1 MAAAQVAGSLT
12 SGPAKEAQGEPPLE
26 QGHGFRCL
34 SARLCAL
41 RPDDSSSSRTE
52 LHLLF
57 DQLISENYS
66 EGSGVAPEDVS
77 TLLVQ
82 ACQLVPLN
90 QNHLVS
96 KLSQLIHHLLNTLQ
110 VIVDEQNLDFLLA
123 YTISAIQQCSSWTHM
138 QILQAL
144 AALVYCNGSKCQ
156 KYLPDLLGKSGLL
169 MKLSDLAQSDP
180 EVRRAAVHCMANL
193 CLSVPGQPYLEEPY
207 QNICFQAFLT
217 TLQSP
222 KSSDMDDIT
231 FCMLLQNALKGIQSL
246 LNGGKM
252 KLTQTDELGALLA
265 VLKKTMFH
273 GLPGLNIEM
282 PTVLYPTPLPQY
294 DGRPPIK
301 PQQTES
307 STSRPAVNKRKKS
320 KVKAKKIQQGE
331 EEEEESSGEREVAP
345 VTGSGRLN
353 PHKGDTQC
361 PSSLGVSSL
370 PLAGSGAAGKD
381 QVSSSFSSSSWKRVS
396 SSESDYS
403 DAEGGM
409 QSKVRS
415 YQAKVRQG
423 ALACFLSTIKSIE
436 KKVLYG
442 YWSAFVP
449 DTPELGSPQSVS
461 LMTLTLKDPSPKTRA
476 CALQVLSA
484 ILEGSKQFLSVAEDT
499 SDHRRAFTPFS
510 VMIASSIKELHRCL
524 LLALVAESSSQT
536 LTQIIKCLA
545 NLVSNSPY
553 NRLKLS
559 LLTKVWNQ
567 IKPYIRHKDV
577 NVRVSSLTLL
587 GAIVSTH
594 APLPE
599 VQLLLQQPCS
609 SGLSNSNSA
618 TPHVS
623 PPDWWKKGPS
633 GPFLEEAAVSSPK
646 VSSEPCWLIR
656 LCISIVVL
664 PKEDACS
671 GSDAGSTGG
680 STYEPFPLRLEA
692 LQVLAHLARGYFS
705 MTQVYLMELG
715 EVICKCLGEAD
726 PSVQLHGAKLLEELG
741 TGLIQQYKPDSSIAP
756 DQRVPVSLVVMFWT
770 VMLNGPLPRALQ
782 NSEHP
787 TLQASACDALSS
799 ILPEAFSNLL
809 DVIFVADTANA
820 ILMSLQDKSL
830 NVRAKA
836 AWSLGNLTD
845 TLIVNME
852 TPDPSFQEEFS
863 GLLLLKMLRSAIE
876 ASKDKDKVKS
886 NAVRALGNLL
896 HFLQPSHIEK
906 PRFAEIIEEAI
917 QALISTVLIEAAMK
931 VRWNACYA
939 MGNVF
944 KNSALPLGTALWTS
958 QAYNALTSVVTSC
971 KNFKVRIRSAAA
983 LSVPGKRE
991 HYGSVDQYAQIWN
1004 ALVTALQKSE
1014 DTTDFLEFKYCAS
1027 LRTQIC
1033 QALIHLLS
1041 LASASDL
1048 SCIKETLELNGDM
1061 VQSYIL
1067 QFLKSGTERDDTG
1080 APHSPQERDQMV
1092 KTALE
1097 HISSVQALAGD
1108 TAKRAIMGF
1117 LEDILA
1123 VYFDS
1128 SGSQAALL
1136 GLTNRFLKTDV
1147 NIRMQGKSKVLAHPV
1162 SPTACS
1168 CSAWTQCME
1177 QLSWKGKN
1185 NRKIREGKG
1194 NSEYHQTGSLRVHSP
1209 AVSLSSARLALPA
1222 HRLRRLGRVGGSLL
1236 FASSSISFF
1245 QERPSFLQ
1253 LSPEPP
1259 KRSFFFSPD

>member
-1 MAAAQVAGSLT
+1 MAAVQVADSLP
-12 SGPAKEAQGEPPLE
+12 SGQPREAPREAIPE
-26 QGHGFRCL
+26 RRNAFRRL

-41 RPDDSSSSRTE
+41 RPDDSSSARTE
-52 LHLLF
+52 IHLLF

-77 TLLVQ
+77 ALLVQ
-82 ACQLVPLN
+82 ACRLVPLN

-96 KLSQLIHHLLNTLQ
+96 KVSQLIHHLLNRLQ
-110 VIVDEQNLDFLLA
+110 VIVDEQHLDFLLA
-123 YTISAIQQCSSWTHM
+123 YTISAIHQCSSWTHM
-138 QILQAL
+138 EILQAL
-144 AALVYCNGSKCQ
+144 AALVYCNGSKW
-156 KYLPDLLGKSGLL
+156 YIPTLI
-169 MKLSDLAQSDP
+169 
-180 EVRRAAVHCMANL
+180 VHITFELFSLYAF
-193 CLSVPGQPYLEEPY
+193 SVPGQPYLEEPY

-217 TLQSP
+217 ILQSP

-246 LNGGKM
+246 LNGGRM

-265 VLKKTMFH
+265 VLKKFMFH

-294 DGRPPIK
+294 DGRTPIK
-301 PQQTES
+301 PQQSES
-307 STSRPAVNKRKKS
+307 SASRPTLKKS
-320 KVKAKKIQQGE
+320 KVKPKKIQQGE
-331 EEEEESSGEREVAP
+331 EEEKESSGEIEAAS
-345 VTGSGRLN
+345 VTGTGRVNLHEGN
-353 PHKGDTQC
+353 TWS
-361 PSSLGVSSL
+361 PSSLGVQSL
-370 PLAGSGAAGKD
+370 PLDGSGAAGKD
-381 QVSSSFSSSSWKRVS
+381 GVSSPFSSSSWKRVS

-409 QSKVRS
+409 QSKMRS

-423 ALACFLSTIKSIE
+423 ALVCFLSTIKSIE

-442 YWSAFVP
+442 YWSAFIP

-510 VMIASSIKELHRCL
+510 VMIASSIRELHRCL

-545 NLVSNSPY
+545 NLVSNAPY

-609 SGLSNSNSA
+609 SGLGNSNSA
-618 TPHVS
+618 TPHLS
-623 PPDWWKKGPS
+623 PPDWWKKAPAGPS
-633 GPFLEEAAVSSPK
+633 VEETSVSSPK
-646 VSSEPCWLIR
+646 GSSEPCWLIR

-664 PKEDACS
+664 PKEDSCS
-671 GSDAGSTGG
+671 GSDAGSAAG
-680 STYEPFPLRLEA
+680 SAYEPSPMRLEA
-692 LQVLAHLARGYFS
+692 LQNDRQILCITVL
-705 MTQVYLMELG
+705 LG
-715 EVICKCLGEAD
+715 LN
-726 PSVQLHGAKLLEELG
+726 
-741 TGLIQQYKPDSSIAP
+741 DSKN
-756 DQRVPVSLVVMFWT
+756 RLVKAAT
-770 VMLNGPLPRALQ
+770 SRALGVYVLFPCLRQ
-782 NSEHP
+782 
-787 TLQASACDALSS
+787 
-799 ILPEAFSNLL
+799 
-809 DVIFVADTANA
+809 DVVFVADTANA
-820 ILMSLQDKSL
+820 ILMSLEDKSL

-906 PRFAEIIEEAI
+906 PTFAEIIEESI
-917 QALISTVLIEAAMK
+917 QALISTVLTEAAMK

-944 KNSALPLGTALWTS
+944 TNPALPLGTAPWTS
-958 QAYNALTSVVTSC
+958 QAYSALTLVVTSC

-991 HYGSVDQYAQIWN
+991 QYGSVEQYARIWN

-1014 DTTDFLEFKYCAS
+1014 DTIDFLEFKYCAS

-1048 SCIKETLELNGDM
+1048 PCIKEILELNGNM
-1061 VQSYIL
+1061 VQSYIV
-1067 QFLKSGTERDDTG
+1067 QFLKSGAEGDDTG
-1080 APHSPQERDQMV
+1080 APHSPQETDQMV
-1092 KTALE
+1092 RMALK
-1097 HISSVQALAGD
+1097 HMGSIQAPAGD
-1108 TAKRAIMGF
+1108 TARRTIMGF
-1117 LEDILA
+1117 LEEILA
-1123 VYFDS
+1123 ICFES
-1128 SGSQAALL
+1128 SGSQGALP
-1136 GLTNRFLKTDV
+1136 GLTN
-1147 NIRMQGKSKVLAHPV
+1147 Q
-1162 SPTACS
+1162 
-1168 CSAWTQCME
+1168 
-1177 QLSWKGKN
+1177 
-1185 NRKIREGKG
+1185 
-1194 NSEYHQTGSLRVHSP
+1194 
-1209 AVSLSSARLALPA
+1209 
-1222 HRLRRLGRVGGSLL
+1222 
-1236 FASSSISFF
+1236 
-1245 QERPSFLQ
+1245 
-1253 LSPEPP
+1253 
-1259 KRSFFFSPD
+1259 

>member
-1 MAAAQVAGSLT
+1 MAAVQVADSLP
-12 SGPAKEAQGEPPLE
+12 SGQPREAPREAIPERGNA
-26 QGHGFRCL
+26 FRRL

-41 RPDDSSSSRTE
+41 RPDESSSARTE
-52 LHLLF
+52 IHLLF

-77 TLLVQ
+77 ALLVQ
-82 ACQLVPLN
+82 ACRLVPLN

-96 KLSQLIHHLLNTLQ
+96 KVSQLIHHLLNRLQ
-110 VIVDEQNLDFLLA
+110 VIVDEQHLDFLLA
-123 YTISAIQQCSSWTHM
+123 YTISAIHQCSSWTHM
-138 QILQAL
+138 EILQAL

-156 KYLPDLLGKSGLL
+156 KYLPELLGKTGLL

-180 EVRRAAVHCMANL
+180 EVRRVAVHCMANL

-217 TLQSP
+217 ILQSP

-246 LNGGKM
+246 LNGGRM

-265 VLKKTMFH
+265 VLKKFMFH

-294 DGRPPIK
+294 DGRTPIK
-301 PQQTES
+301 PQQSES
-307 STSRPAVNKRKKS
+307 SASRPTLNKKKKS
-320 KVKAKKIQQGE
+320 KVKPKKIQQGE
-331 EEEEESSGEREVAP
+331 EEEKESSGEIEAAS
-345 VTGSGRLN
+345 VTGTGRVNLHEGN
-353 PHKGDTQC
+353 TWS
-361 PSSLGVSSL
+361 PSSLGVQSL
-370 PLAGSGAAGKD
+370 PLDGSGAAGKD
-381 QVSSSFSSSSWKRVS
+381 GVSSPFSSSSWKRVS

-409 QSKVRS
+409 QSKMRS

-423 ALACFLSTIKSIE
+423 ALVCFLSTIKSIE

-442 YWSAFVP
+442 YWSAFIP

-510 VMIASSIKELHRCL
+510 VMIASSIRELHRCL

-545 NLVSNSPY
+545 NLVSNAPY

-609 SGLSNSNSA
+609 SGLGNSNSA
-618 TPHVS
+618 TPHLS
-623 PPDWWKKGPS
+623 PPDWWKKAPAGPS
-633 GPFLEEAAVSSPK
+633 LEERSVSSPEG
-646 VSSEPCWLIR
+646 SSEPCWLIR

-664 PKEDACS
+664 PKEDSCS
-671 GSDAGSTGG
+671 GSDAGSAAG
-680 STYEPFPLRLEA
+680 SAYEPSPMRLEA
-692 LQVLAHLARGYFS
+692 FSSLPNDRQILCITVL
-705 MTQVYLMELG
+705 LG
-715 EVICKCLGEAD
+715 LN
-726 PSVQLHGAKLLEELG
+726 
-741 TGLIQQYKPDSSIAP
+741 DSKN
-756 DQRVPVSLVVMFWT
+756 RLVKAAT
-770 VMLNGPLPRALQ
+770 SRALGVYVLFPCLRQ
-782 NSEHP
+782 
-787 TLQASACDALSS
+787 
-799 ILPEAFSNLL
+799 

-820 ILMSLQDKSL
+820 ILMSLEDKSL

-906 PRFAEIIEEAI
+906 PTFAEIIEESI
-917 QALISTVLIEAAMK
+917 QALISTVLTEAAMK

-944 KNSALPLGTALWTS
+944 TNPALPLGTAPWTS
-958 QAYNALTSVVTSC
+958 QAYSALTSVVTSC

-991 HYGSVDQYAQIWN
+991 QYGSVEQYARIWN

-1014 DTTDFLEFKYCAS
+1014 DTIDFLEFKYCAS

-1048 SCIKETLELNGDM
+1048 PCIKEILELNGNM
-1061 VQSYIL
+1061 VQSYIV
-1067 QFLKSGTERDDTG
+1067 QFLKSGAEGDDTG
-1080 APHSPQERDQMV
+1080 APHSPQETDQMV
-1092 KTALE
+1092 RMALK
-1097 HISSVQALAGD
+1097 HMGSIQAPAGD
-1108 TAKRAIMGF
+1108 TARRTIMGF
-1117 LEDILA
+1117 LEEILA
-1123 VYFDS
+1123 ICFES
-1128 SGSQAALL
+1128 SGSQ
-1136 GLTNRFLKTDV
+1136 G
-1147 NIRMQGKSKVLAHPV
+1147 
-1162 SPTACS
+1162 
-1168 CSAWTQCME
+1168 
-1177 QLSWKGKN
+1177 
-1185 NRKIREGKG
+1185 
-1194 NSEYHQTGSLRVHSP
+1194 
-1209 AVSLSSARLALPA
+1209 ALPG
-1222 HRLRRLGRVGGSLL
+1222 LMN
-1236 FASSSISFF
+1236 
-1245 QERPSFLQ
+1245 Q
-1253 LSPEPP
+1253 
-1259 KRSFFFSPD
+1259 

>member
-1 MAAAQVAGSLT
+1 MAAVQVAGSLP
-12 SGPAKEAQGEPPLE
+12 GGQQRQAPREPPPE
-26 QGHGFRCL
+26 QGNGFRCL
-34 SARLCAL
+34 SARLRAL
-41 RPDDSSSSRTE
+41 RPDDSSSARTE
-52 LHLLF
+52 IHLLF

-66 EGSGVAPEDVS
+66 EGGGVAPEDVS

-82 ACQLVPLN
+82 ACRLVPPN

-96 KLSQLIHHLLNTLQ
+96 KVSQLIHHLLNRLQ

-123 YTISAIQQCSSWTHM
+123 YTISAIQQCSSWTHVEV
-138 QILQAL
+138 LQAL

-169 MKLSDLAQSDP
+169 MKLSDSSQSDP

-265 VLKKTMFH
+265 VLKKSMFH
-273 GLPGLNIEM
+273 GLPGLSIEM

-294 DGRPPIK
+294 DGRPPDK
-301 PQQTES
+301 PQQSES
-307 STSRPAVNKRKKS
+307 SASRPTVNRKKKS
-320 KVKAKKIQQGE
+320 KVKPKKTQQGEDE
-331 EEEEESSGEREVAP
+331 EEEEPSGEREAAS
-345 VTGSGRLN
+345 VTGSGRANLREGS
-353 PHKGDTQC
+353 PQC
-361 PSSLGVSSL
+361 PPSAGVQSL
-370 PLAGSGAAGKD
+370 PFNGSGAAGKERA
-381 QVSSSFSSSSWKRVS
+381 SSPLSSSSWKRVS

-409 QSKVRS
+409 QSKMRS

-510 VMIASSIKELHRCL
+510 VMIASSIRELHRCL

-567 IKPYIRHKDV
+567 IKPYLRHKDV

-587 GAIVSTH
+587 GAVVSTH

-618 TPHVS
+618 TPHLS
-623 PPDWWKKGPS
+623 PADWWKKGSS
-633 GPFLEEAAVSSPK
+633 GPFLEETSVSSPK
-646 VSSEPCWLIR
+646 GSSEPCWLIR

-664 PKEDACS
+664 PKEDSCS
-671 GSDAGSTGG
+671 GGDAASAAG
-680 STYEPFPLRLEA
+680 STYEPSPMRLEA

-705 MTQVYLMELG
+705 MAQVYLMELG
-715 EVICKCLGEAD
+715 EVICKCMGEAD
-726 PSVQLHGAKLLEELG
+726 PSIQLHGAK
-741 TGLIQQYKPDSSIAP
+741 
-756 DQRVPVSLVVMFWT
+756 VVMFWT
-770 VMLNGPLPRALQ
+770 MMLNGPLPRALQ

-799 ILPEAFSNLL
+799 ILPEAFSSLPSDRQILCITLL
-809 DVIFVADTANA
+809 LGLNDSKNRLVKAATSRALGVYVLFPCLRQDVIFVADTANA

-896 HFLQPSHIEK
+896 HFLQPSHIQK
-906 PRFAEIIEEAI
+906 PRFAEIIEESL
-917 QALISTVLIEAAMK
+917 QALISTVLTEAAMK

-939 MGNVF
+939 LGNVF
-944 KNSALPLGTALWTS
+944 KNPALPLGTAPWTS

-971 KNFKVRIRSAAA
+971 KNFKVRIRSATA
-983 LSVPGKRE
+983 LSIPGKRE

-1041 LASASDL
+1041 LASTSDL
-1048 SCIKETLELNGDM
+1048 PSIKETLELNGDM
-1061 VQSYIL
+1061 IQSYIL
-1067 QFLKSGTERDDTG
+1067 QFLKSGAEGDDTG

-1097 HISSVQALAGD
+1097 HISSVQALTGD

-1117 LEDILA
+1117 LEDTLTI
-1123 VYFDS
+1123 YFDS
-1128 SGSQAALL
+1128 GSQVALI
-1136 GLTNRFLKTDV
+1136 GLT
-1147 NIRMQGKSKVLAHPV
+1147 
-1162 SPTACS
+1162 
-1168 CSAWTQCME
+1168 
-1177 QLSWKGKN
+1177 
-1185 NRKIREGKG
+1185 
-1194 NSEYHQTGSLRVHSP
+1194 
-1209 AVSLSSARLALPA
+1209 
-1222 HRLRRLGRVGGSLL
+1222 HR
-1236 FASSSISFF
+1236 
-1245 QERPSFLQ
+1245 
-1253 LSPEPP
+1253 
-1259 KRSFFFSPD
+1259 

>member
-1 MAAAQVAGSLT
+1 
-12 SGPAKEAQGEPPLE
+12 
-26 QGHGFRCL
+26 F
-34 SARLCAL
+34 
-41 RPDDSSSSRTE
+41 DS
-52 LHLLF
+52 
-57 DQLISENYS
+57 
-66 EGSGVAPEDVS
+66 
-77 TLLVQ
+77 
-82 ACQLVPLN
+82 
-90 QNHLVS
+90 
-96 KLSQLIHHLLNTLQ
+96 
-110 VIVDEQNLDFLLA
+110 
-123 YTISAIQQCSSWTHM
+123 
-138 QILQAL
+138 
-144 AALVYCNGSKCQ
+144 
-156 KYLPDLLGKSGLL
+156 
-169 MKLSDLAQSDP
+169 AQSDP

-217 TLQSP
+217 ILQSP

-246 LNGGKM
+246 LNGGRM

-265 VLKKTMFH
+265 VLKKSMFH

-294 DGRPPIK
+294 DGRTPIK
-301 PQQTES
+301 PQQSES
-307 STSRPAVNKRKKS
+307 STSRPTLNKKKKS
-320 KVKAKKIQQGE
+320 KVKPKKIQQGE
-331 EEEEESSGEREVAP
+331 EEEEKESSGEIEAAP
-345 VTGSGRLN
+345 VTGTGRVNLHEGN
-353 PHKGDTQC
+353 TWC
-361 PSSLGVSSL
+361 PSSLGVQSL
-370 PLAGSGAAGKD
+370 PLDGSGAAGKD
-381 QVSSSFSSSSWKRVS
+381 GVSSPFSSSSWKRVS

-409 QSKVRS
+409 QSKMRS

-423 ALACFLSTIKSIE
+423 ALVCFLSTIKSIE

-442 YWSAFVP
+442 YWSAFIP

-499 SDHRRAFTPFS
+499 NDHRRAFTPFS
-510 VMIASSIKELHRCL
+510 VMIASSIRELHRCL

-545 NLVSNSPY
+545 NLVSNAPY

-618 TPHVS
+618 TPHLS
-623 PPDWWKKGPS
+623 PPDWWKKAPAGPS
-633 GPFLEEAAVSSPK
+633 LEETSVSSPK
-646 VSSEPCWLIR
+646 GSSEPCWLIR
-656 LCISIVVL
+656 LCISTVIL
-664 PKEDACS
+664 PKEDSCS
-671 GSDAGSTGG
+671 GSDAGSAAG
-680 STYEPFPLRLEA
+680 STYEPSPMRLEA
-692 LQVLAHLARGYFS
+692 LQNDRQILCITVL
-705 MTQVYLMELG
+705 LG
-715 EVICKCLGEAD
+715 LN
-726 PSVQLHGAKLLEELG
+726 
-741 TGLIQQYKPDSSIAP
+741 DSKN
-756 DQRVPVSLVVMFWT
+756 RLVKAAT
-770 VMLNGPLPRALQ
+770 SRALGVYVLFPCLRQ
-782 NSEHP
+782 
-787 TLQASACDALSS
+787 
-799 ILPEAFSNLL
+799 

-820 ILMSLQDKSL
+820 ILMSLEDKSL

-896 HFLQPSHIEK
+896 HFLQRSHVEK
-906 PRFAEIIEEAI
+906 PTFAEIIEESI
-917 QALISTVLIEAAMK
+917 QALISTVLTEAAMK

-944 KNSALPLGTALWTS
+944 KNPALPLGTAPWTS

-983 LSVPGKRE
+983 LSIPGKRE
-991 HYGSVDQYAQIWN
+991 QYGSVDQYARIWN

-1041 LASASDL
+1041 LASSSDL
-1048 SCIKETLELNGDM
+1048 PCIKETLELNGNM

-1067 QFLKSGTERDDTG
+1067 QFLKSGAEGEGTG
-1080 APHSPQERDQMV
+1080 APPSLQERDQMV
-1092 KTALE
+1092 RMALK
-1097 HISSVQALAGD
+1097 HMGNVQAPTGD
-1108 TAKRAIMGF
+1108 TARGAIMGF
-1117 LEDILA
+1117 LEEILA
-1123 VYFDS
+1123 VCFDS
-1128 SGSQAALL
+1128 SGSQGALP
-1136 GLTNRFLKTDV
+1136 GLTN
-1147 NIRMQGKSKVLAHPV
+1147 Q
-1162 SPTACS
+1162 
-1168 CSAWTQCME
+1168 
-1177 QLSWKGKN
+1177 
-1185 NRKIREGKG
+1185 
-1194 NSEYHQTGSLRVHSP
+1194 
-1209 AVSLSSARLALPA
+1209 
-1222 HRLRRLGRVGGSLL
+1222 
-1236 FASSSISFF
+1236 
-1245 QERPSFLQ
+1245 
-1253 LSPEPP
+1253 
-1259 KRSFFFSPD
+1259 

>member
-1 MAAAQVAGSLT
+1 MAAVQVAGSLL
-12 SGPAKEAQGEPPLE
+12 GGQPPEAPRETPPE
-26 QGHGFRCL
+26 QSNGFRRL
-34 SARLCAL
+34 SARLRAL
-41 RPDDSSSSRTE
+41 RPDDSSSARTE
-52 LHLLF
+52 IHLLF

-66 EGSGVAPEDVS
+66 ESGGVAPQDVS
-77 TLLVQ
+77 ALLIQ

-96 KLSQLIHHLLNTLQ
+96 KVSQLIHHLLNTLQ

-123 YTISAIQQCSSWTHM
+123 YTISAIRQCSSWTHM
-138 QILQAL
+138 KILQAL

-156 KYLPDLLGKSGLL
+156 KYLPDLLGKTGLL
-169 MKLSDLAQSDP
+169 LKLSDLAQSDA

-193 CLSVPGQPYLEEPY
+193 CLSVPGQPYLEESY

-222 KSSDMDDIT
+222 KSSEMDDIT
-231 FCMLLQNALKGIQSL
+231 FCLLLQSALKGIQSL

-265 VLKKTMFH
+265 VLKKAMFH

-294 DGRPPIK
+294 DGRPPVK
-301 PQQTES
+301 PQPLES
-307 STSRPAVNKRKKS
+307 STSGP
-320 KVKAKKIQQGE
+320 
-331 EEEEESSGEREVAP
+331 
-345 VTGSGRLN
+345 T
-353 PHKGDTQC
+353 
-361 PSSLGVSSL
+361 
-370 PLAGSGAAGKD
+370 
-381 QVSSSFSSSSWKRVS
+381 
-396 SSESDYS
+396 
-403 DAEGGM
+403 M
-409 QSKVRS
+409 
-415 YQAKVRQG
+415 
-423 ALACFLSTIKSIE
+423 
-436 KKVLYG
+436 
-442 YWSAFVP
+442 
-449 DTPELGSPQSVS
+449 
-461 LMTLTLKDPSPKTRA
+461 TRA

-499 SDHRRAFTPFS
+499 NDHRRAFTPFS

-536 LTQIIKCLA
+536 LTRIIKCLA
-545 NLVSNSPY
+545 NLVSNAPY

-618 TPHVS
+618 TPHLIL
-623 PPDWWKKGPS
+623 PDWWKKTS
-633 GPFLEEAAVSSPK
+633 GGSSLEEASVSSLK
-646 VSSEPCWLIR
+646 GSSEPCWLIR

-664 PKEDACS
+664 PKEDS
-671 GSDAGSTGG
+671 SSSSNAGSAAG
-680 STYEPFPLRLEA
+680 STYEPSPMRLEA
-692 LQVLAHLARGYFS
+692 LQLLAHLARGYFPVA
-705 MTQVYLMELG
+705 QLYLMELG
-715 EVICKCLGEAD
+715 EVICKCMEEAD
-726 PSVQLHGAKLLEELG
+726 PSIQLHGAKLLEELG
-741 TGLIQQYKPDSSIAP
+741 TGLIQQYKPDSTTAP
-756 DQRVPVSLVVMFWT
+756 DQRVPVFLVVMFWT
-770 VMLNGPLPRALQ
+770 MMLNGPLPRALQ
-782 NSEHP
+782 SSDHP

-799 ILPEAFSNLL
+799 VLPEAFSSLPNDRQILCITMLL
-809 DVIFVADTANA
+809 GLNDSKNRLVKAATSRALGVYVLFPCLRQDVIFVADTANA

-896 HFLQPSHIEK
+896 HFLQPCHIEK
-906 PRFAEIIEEAI
+906 PRFAEIIEESI

-944 KNSALPLGTALWTS
+944 KNPALPLGTAPWTS
-958 QAYNALTSVVTSC
+958 QAYNALTSVVMSC
-971 KNFKVRIRSAAA
+971 KNFKVRIRSATA
-983 LSVPGKRE
+983 LSVPGRRE
-991 HYGSVDQYAQIWN
+991 QYGSVEQYAQIWK

-1041 LASASDL
+1041 LATASDL
-1048 SCIKETLELNGDM
+1048 PCIKETLELNGDV
-1061 VQSYIL
+1061 VQPYIL
-1067 QFLKSGTERDDTG
+1067 QFLKSGAEGDDSG
-1080 APHSPQERDQMV
+1080 AAQSPQERDRMV
-1092 KTALE
+1092 RTALK
-1097 HISSVQALAGD
+1097 HISGVQALAGD
-1108 TAKRAIMGF
+1108 TAKGAIMGY
-1117 LEDILA
+1117 LEDILT
-1123 VYFDS
+1123 VYGDS
-1128 SGSQAALL
+1128 SGSQ
-1136 GLTNRFLKTDV
+1136 T
-1147 NIRMQGKSKVLAHPV
+1147 VLF
-1162 SPTACS
+1162 
-1168 CSAWTQCME
+1168 
-1177 QLSWKGKN
+1177 
-1185 NRKIREGKG
+1185 
-1194 NSEYHQTGSLRVHSP
+1194 
-1209 AVSLSSARLALPA
+1209 RLAC
-1222 HRLRRLGRVGGSLL
+1222 
-1236 FASSSISFF
+1236 
-1245 QERPSFLQ
+1245 Q
-1253 LSPEPP
+1253 
-1259 KRSFFFSPD
+1259 

>member
-1 MAAAQVAGSLT
+1 MAAVQLAGSQHGGPSPDAPQEPGPE
-12 SGPAKEAQGEPPLE
+12 SGPAFP
-26 QGHGFRCL
+26 
-34 SARLCAL
+34 RLWAKLRAL
-41 RPDDSSSSRTE
+41 RPDDSSAARTE
-52 LHLLF
+52 IHLLL
-57 DQLISENYS
+57 DQLISENYHD
-66 EGSGVAPEDVS
+66 GGPVAPEDVS
-77 TLLVQ
+77 ALLVQ
-82 ACQLVPLN
+82 ACRLVRLH

-96 KLSQLIHHLLNTLQ
+96 KVSQLIHHLLNRLQ
-110 VIVDEQNLDFLLA
+110 VIVDEQNLDFLLS
-123 YTISAIQQCSSWTHM
+123 YTISAIQQCSPWTHM
-138 QILQAL
+138 EILQAL

-156 KYLPDLLGKSGLL
+156 KYLPDLVGKTGLL
-169 MKLSDLAQSDP
+169 MKLSDPAQADP

-193 CLSVPGQPYLEEPY
+193 CLSVPGQPCLDEPY
-207 QNICFQAFLT
+207 QRICFQTFLT

-222 KSSDMDDIT
+222 QWSDMDDIA

-246 LNGGKM
+246 LNGGRK
-252 KLTQTDELGALLA
+252 KLTHTEELGALLA
-265 VLKKTMFH
+265 VLKKSMFH
-273 GLPGLNIEM
+273 GLPGLNIEI
-282 PTVLYPTPLPQY
+282 PTVLYPTLLPQY
-294 DGRPPIK
+294 DGRPPAR
-301 PQQTES
+301 PQQPQPC
-307 STSRPAVNKRKKS
+307 TSRPAMNKKKKA
-320 KVKAKKIQQGE
+320 KVKPRKVQHGE
-331 EEEEESSGEREVAP
+331 EEEGEEDSSGEMEASPAPGSADLPRENLLWASP
-345 VTGSGRLN
+345 PGL
-353 PHKGDTQC
+353 Q
-361 PSSLGVSSL
+361 SL
-370 PLAGSGAAGKD
+370 PPDGSGAAGKAR
-381 QVSSSFSSSSWKRVS
+381 SSSLLTCSSWKRAS

-409 QSKVRS
+409 QSKMRS

-476 CALQVLSA
+476 CALQALSA
-484 ILEGSKQFLSVAEDT
+484 ILDGSKQFLSVAEDT

-510 VMIASSIKELHRCL
+510 VTIASSIRELHRCL

-536 LTQIIKCLA
+536 LTQVIKCLA
-545 NLVSNSPY
+545 NLVSNAPY

-599 VQLLLQQPCS
+599 VQLLLQQPCA
-609 SGLSNSNSA
+609 SGLSGSNPA
-618 TPHVS
+618 TPHLA
-623 PPDWWKKGPS
+623 DWWKKAPS
-633 GPFLEEAAVSSPK
+633 GPSLEETTVSSPK
-646 VSSEPCWLIR
+646 GSAEPCWLIR

-664 PKEDACS
+664 PKEDS
-671 GSDAGSTGG
+671 GSGSEAGSAAG
-680 STYEPFPLRLEA
+680 STYEPSPMRLEA

-705 MTQVYLMELG
+705 VTQAYLMELA
-715 EVICKCLGEAD
+715 ELICKCMGEAD

-741 TGLIQQYKPDSSIAP
+741 TGLIQQYKADSAIAAA
-756 DQRVPVSLVVMFWT
+756 QRVPVVLVVAFWT
-770 VMLNGPLPRALQ
+770 MMLAGPLPRALQ

-799 ILPEAFSNLL
+799 ILPEAFSILPNDRQVLCITMLL
-809 DVIFVADTANA
+809 GLNDSKNRLVKAATSRALGVYVLFPCLRQDVIFVADTANA

-917 QALISTVLIEAAMK
+917 QALISTVLVEAAMK

-944 KNSALPLGTALWTS
+944 KNPALPLGTALWTS
-958 QAYNALTSVVTSC
+958 QAYQALTSVVTSC
-971 KNFKVRIRSAAA
+971 KNFKVRIKSAAA
-983 LSVPGKRE
+983 LSIPGLRAQ
-991 HYGSVDQYAQIWN
+991 YGSIEQYAQIWT

-1027 LRTQIC
+1027 LRTQVC
-1033 QALIHLLS
+1033 RALLHLLS

-1048 SCIKETLELNGDM
+1048 PCIQDALAHSGNM
-1061 VQSYIL
+1061 VRSYIL
-1067 QFLKSGTERDDTG
+1067 QFLKSGAEGDDTG
-1080 APHSPQERDQMV
+1080 TAPGPQEGDKMV
-1092 KTALE
+1092 KRALE
-1097 HISSVQALAGD
+1097 HISSIQALAGD
-1108 TAKRAIMGF
+1108 TAQSAIASY
-1117 LEDILA
+1117 LKEILTVHA
-1123 VYFDS
+1123 D
-1128 SGSQAALL
+1128 AA
-1136 GLTNRFLKTDV
+1136 GPQ
-1147 NIRMQGKSKVLAHPV
+1147 M
-1162 SPTACS
+1162 
-1168 CSAWTQCME
+1168 
-1177 QLSWKGKN
+1177 
-1185 NRKIREGKG
+1185 
-1194 NSEYHQTGSLRVHSP
+1194 
-1209 AVSLSSARLALPA
+1209 
-1222 HRLRRLGRVGGSLL
+1222 
-1236 FASSSISFF
+1236 
-1245 QERPSFLQ
+1245 
-1253 LSPEPP
+1253 PP
-1259 KRSFFFSPD
+1259 CD

>member
-1 MAAAQVAGSLT
+1 MAAVHVSGSLRY
-12 SGPAKEAQGEPPLE
+12 GPPKDTPREPPPE
-26 QGHGFRCL
+26 QSNGFRRL

-41 RPDDSSSSRTE
+41 RPDDSSSARTE
-52 LHLLF
+52 IHLLF

-66 EGSGVAPEDVS
+66 EGGGVAPEDIS
-77 TLLVQ
+77 ALLVQ
-82 ACQLVPLN
+82 ACRLVPLN

-96 KLSQLIHHLLNTLQ
+96 KVSQLIHHLLNRLQ

-123 YTISAIQQCSSWTHM
+123 YTVSAIQQCSSWTHM
-138 QILQAL
+138 EILQAL

-156 KYLPDLLGKSGLL
+156 KYLPELLGKTGLL
-169 MKLSDLAQSDP
+169 MKLSDLSQSDP
-180 EVRRAAVHCMANL
+180 EVRRAALHCMANL

-265 VLKKTMFH
+265 VLKKFMFH

-282 PTVLYPTPLPQY
+282 PTVLYPTPLPQC
-294 DGRPPIK
+294 DGRSPVK
-301 PQQTES
+301 PQQSES
-307 STSRPAVNKRKKS
+307 GASRPTVNKKKKS
-320 KVKAKKIQQGE
+320 KVKPKKIQQGE
-331 EEEEESSGEREVAP
+331 EEESSGEIEAAP
-345 VTGSGRLN
+345 GTGMDRVNLPEGSL
-353 PHKGDTQC
+353 QC
-361 PSSLGVSSL
+361 SFSLGVQSL
-370 PLAGSGAAGKD
+370 PLDGSGDAEKNR
-381 QVSSSFSSSSWKRVS
+381 VSSLFSSSSWKRVS

-409 QSKVRS
+409 QSKMRS

-423 ALACFLSTIKSIE
+423 ALACFLSTIKSID

-510 VMIASSIKELHRCL
+510 VMIASSIRELHRCL

-545 NLVSNSPY
+545 NLVSNAPY

-559 LLTKVWNQ
+559 LLTKVWNK

-609 SGLSNSNSA
+609 SGLSNSSSA
-618 TPHVS
+618 TPHLS
-623 PPDWWKKGPS
+623 SPDWWKKAPAGPS
-633 GPFLEEAAVSSPK
+633 LEEASVSSPK
-646 VSSEPCWLIR
+646 GSTEPCWLIR
-656 LCISIVVL
+656 LCICTVVL
-664 PKEDACS
+664 PKEDSCS
-671 GSDAGSTGG
+671 GSDAGSAAG
-680 STYEPFPLRLEA
+680 STYEPSPMRLEA

-705 MTQVYLMELG
+705 VAQIYLMELG
-715 EVICKCLGEAD
+715 EVICKCMGEAD
-726 PSVQLHGAKLLEELG
+726 PSIQLHGAKLLEELG
-741 TGLIQQYKPDSSIAP
+741 TGLIQQYKPDSTVAP
-756 DQRVPVSLVVMFWT
+756 DERVPVFLVVMFWT
-770 VMLNGPLPRALQ
+770 MMLNGPLPRALQ

-799 ILPEAFSNLL
+799 ILPEAFSNLPNDKQIL
-809 DVIFVADTANA
+809 CITVLLGLNDSTNRLVKAATSRALGVYVLFPCLRQDVIFVADTANA
-820 ILMSLQDKSL
+820 VLMSLQDKSL

-845 TLIVNME
+845 TLIVNMD
-852 TPDPSFQEEFS
+852 TQDPSFQEEFS
-863 GLLLLKMLRSAIE
+863 GLLLLKMLQSAIE

-906 PRFAEIIEEAI
+906 PRFAEIIEESI
-917 QALISTVLIEAAMK
+917 QALISTILIEAAMK

-944 KNSALPLGTALWTS
+944 KNPALPLGTAPWTS
-958 QAYNALTSVVTSC
+958 QAYKALTSVVTSC

-983 LSVPGKRE
+983 LSIPGGRE
-991 HYGSVDQYAQIWN
+991 QYGSVDQYAQIWN

-1027 LRTQIC
+1027 LQTQIC

-1041 LASASDL
+1041 LANASDL
-1048 SCIKETLELNGDM
+1048 PCIKETLELNGDV

-1067 QFLKSGTERDDTG
+1067 QFLKSGAEGDDTG
-1080 APHSPQERDQMV
+1080 GPHSPQERDQMV
-1092 KTALE
+1092 KMALK

-1117 LEDILA
+1117 LEDILT

-1128 SGSQAALL
+1128 SGPQMALL
-1136 GLTNRFLKTDV
+1136 GLTNR
-1147 NIRMQGKSKVLAHPV
+1147 
-1162 SPTACS
+1162 
-1168 CSAWTQCME
+1168 
-1177 QLSWKGKN
+1177 
-1185 NRKIREGKG
+1185 
-1194 NSEYHQTGSLRVHSP
+1194 
-1209 AVSLSSARLALPA
+1209 
-1222 HRLRRLGRVGGSLL
+1222 
-1236 FASSSISFF
+1236 
-1245 QERPSFLQ
+1245 
-1253 LSPEPP
+1253 
-1259 KRSFFFSPD
+1259 

>member
-1 MAAAQVAGSLT
+1 MATVQAVGSLLG
-12 SGPAKEAQGEPPLE
+12 GPPRELPLE
-26 QGHGFRCL
+26 LPGEQGRGFRRL

-41 RPDDSSSSRTE
+41 RPDDSSSARTE
-52 LHLLF
+52 IHLLL

-66 EGSGVAPEDVS
+66 EGGGVAPEDVS

-82 ACQLVPLN
+82 ACRLVPVN

-96 KLSQLIHHLLNTLQ
+96 KVSQLIHHLLNTLQ

-123 YTISAIQQCSSWTHM
+123 YTISALQQCSSWTHVK
-138 QILQAL
+138 ILQAL

-169 MKLSDLAQSDP
+169 MKLSDSTQCDP
-180 EVRRAAVHCMANL
+180 EVRRAAVHCMANV
-193 CLSVPGQPYLEEPY
+193 CLSVPGQPYLEETY

-222 KSSDMDDIT
+222 KLSDMDDIT
-231 FCMLLQNALKGIQSL
+231 YCMLLQNALKGIQSL

-265 VLKKTMFH
+265 VLKKSMFH
-273 GLPGLNIEM
+273 GLPGVNIEM
-282 PTVLYPTPLPQY
+282 PKVLYPTPLPQY
-294 DGRPPIK
+294 DGRPPVK
-301 PQQTES
+301 PQQSES
-307 STSRPAVNKRKKS
+307 STSRPTLNKKKKS
-320 KVKAKKIQQGE
+320 KVKPKKIQQGE
-331 EEEEESSGEREVAP
+331 EEEEESSGEREAAP
-345 VTGSGRLN
+345 VTGLGRVNLYEGN
-353 PHKGDTQC
+353 TQC
-361 PSSLGVSSL
+361 VSSLGVQSF
-370 PLAGSGAAGKD
+370 PLDGSGAAGTD
-381 QVSSSFSSSSWKRVS
+381 RVSSAFSSSSWKRIS

-409 QSKVRS
+409 QSKMRS

-510 VMIASSIKELHRCL
+510 VMIASSIRELHRCL

-567 IKPYIRHKDV
+567 IKPYIFHKDV
-577 NVRVSSLTLL
+577 NVRVSSLTLF

-609 SGLSNSNSA
+609 SGLGNSNSA
-618 TPHVS
+618 TPHLS
-623 PPDWWKKGPS
+623 SPDWWKKAPS
-633 GPFLEEAAVSSPK
+633 GPFLEEASVSPPK
-646 VSSEPCWLIR
+646 GSSEPCWLIR

-664 PKEDACS
+664 PKEDCCLSIDATCV
-671 GSDAGSTGG
+671 AGS
-680 STYEPFPLRLEA
+680 SYVPSPMRLEA

-705 MTQVYLMELG
+705 VAQVYLMELR
-715 EVICKCLGEAD
+715 EVICKCMGEAD
-726 PSVQLHGAKLLEELG
+726 PSIQLHGAKLLEELG
-741 TGLIQQYKPDSSIAP
+741 TGLIQQYKPDSTTAP
-756 DQRVPVSLVVMFWT
+756 DQRVPVAVVVLFWT
-770 VMLNGPLPRALQ
+770 VILSGPLPRALQ

-787 TLQASACDALSS
+787 TLQASACDALSA
-799 ILPEAFSNLL
+799 ILPEAFGNLPSDWQVL
-809 DVIFVADTANA
+809 CITMLLGLNDSKNRLVKAAASRALGVYVLFPCLRQDVIFVADTANA
-820 ILMSLQDKSL
+820 VLMSLQDKSL

-876 ASKDKDKVKS
+876 ATKDKDKVKS

-906 PRFAEIIEEAI
+906 PIFAEIIEESI

-944 KNSALPLGTALWTS
+944 KNPALPLGTAAWTPR
-958 QAYNALTSVVTSC
+958 AYNALTSVVTSC
-971 KNFKVRIRSAAA
+971 KNFKVRIRSATA
-983 LSVPGKRE
+983 LSIPGKRE
-991 HYGSVDQYAQIWN
+991 HYGPVDQYAQIWN

-1033 QALIHLLS
+1033 QALLHLLS
-1041 LASASDL
+1041 LASALDL
-1048 SCIKETLELNGDM
+1048 PCIRETLELNGDM
-1061 VQSYIL
+1061 IQSYML
-1067 QFLKSGTERDDTG
+1067 QFLKSGAEGDDTG

-1092 KTALE
+1092 RAALE
-1097 HISSVQALAGD
+1097 HISSVQALPGD
-1108 TAKRAIMGF
+1108 IAQKAILGF
-1117 LEDILA
+1117 LEDILT

-1128 SGSQAALL
+1128 SGS
-1136 GLTNRFLKTDV
+1136 
-1147 NIRMQGKSKVLAHPV
+1147 
-1162 SPTACS
+1162 
-1168 CSAWTQCME
+1168 
-1177 QLSWKGKN
+1177 
-1185 NRKIREGKG
+1185 
-1194 NSEYHQTGSLRVHSP
+1194 
-1209 AVSLSSARLALPA
+1209 
-1222 HRLRRLGRVGGSLL
+1222 
-1236 FASSSISFF
+1236 
-1245 QERPSFLQ
+1245 
-1253 LSPEPP
+1253 
-1259 KRSFFFSPD
+1259 